1 MSAPEY
7 DPEFEAYLRRRVRF
21 DHRLPR
27 SLTRFEPP
35 AELDRIVIGMAC
47 EAIQPSPTVPLFRA
61 PKWAAPLAI
70 AASLLVSFALM
81 LDIGLRQA
89 VHHDALRTPMLVDIA
104 RDAPAESRYSA
115 PAAPIAAAVAPR
127 VSLTTRVVHPKAQLA
142 RSANEA
148 AAARRVDT
156 SASTRAA
163 PANAAQAA
171 TDASQTATMSVSET
185 AGAVTAADIAERTAA
200 QGGGGGMEPPRYVGR
215 YGRIRLAMAGSAM
228 ETVVVIGQ
236 RPLIS
241 VAAPTSESKEAEDN
255 LRSLAYI
262 HSESLVIPIPDLPST
277 LMGGESGSAGRN

>member
-21 DHRLPR
+21 DRRLPR
-27 SLTRFEPP
+27 SLTRLEPP
-35 AELDRIVIGMAC
+35 AELDRIVIGMAR

-61 PKWAAPLAI
+61 PKWAAPLAM

-81 LDIGLRQA
+81 LDVGLRQA

-104 RDAPAESRYSA
+104 PDAPAGSNYSA
-115 PAAPIAAAVAPR
+115 LVAPIAAAPAPR
-127 VSLTTRVVHPKAQLA
+127 VSLAARVVHPKAQRA
-142 RSANEA
+142 RSANED
-148 AAARRVDT
+148 AARRADT

-171 TDASQTATMSVSET
+171 TDASQTATMSVSVT
-185 AGAVTAADIAERTAA
+185 ASAVTAADIAERTAA

-236 RPLIS
+236 RPLVQ
-241 VAAPTSESKEAEDN
+241 VAMPMYESKEAEDN
-255 LRSLAYI
+255 LRSLAQI

-277 LMGGESGSAGRN
+277 LLGGGSGSASRN

>member
-21 DHRLPR
+21 DRRLPR

-35 AELDRIVIGMAC
+35 AELDRIVIGMAR
-47 EAIQPSPTVPLFRA
+47 EAIQPTPTVPLFRA
-61 PKWAAPLAI
+61 PKWAAPLAM

-81 LDIGLRQA
+81 LDTGLRQA

-104 RDAPAESRYSA
+104 PDAPAEPRYSA
-115 PAAPIAAAVAPR
+115 PAAPVAAATAPR
-127 VSLTTRVVHPKAQLA
+127 VSLAARVIHPKAQLA

-148 AAARRVDT
+148 AARRVGT

-171 TDASQTATMSVSET
+171 TDESQTATPSVT
-185 AGAVTAADIAERTAA
+185 ASAVTAADIAERTAA

-215 YGRIRLAMAGSAM
+215 YGRIRLAMAGSVM

-236 RPLIS
+236 RPLAQ
-241 VAAPTSESKEAEDN
+241 VAVPMYESKEAEDN
-255 LRSLAYI
+255 LRSQAHI

-277 LMGGESGSAGRN
+277 LLGGESGSAGRN

>member
-21 DHRLPR
+21 DRRLPR
-27 SLTRFEPP
+27 SLTRLEPP
-35 AELDRIVIGMAC
+35 AELDRIVIGMAR
-47 EAIQPSPTVPLFRA
+47 EAIQPSPTVTLFRA
-61 PKWAAPLAI
+61 PKWAAPLAM

-89 VHHDALRTPMLVDIA
+89 VHHDAMRTPMLVDIA

-127 VSLTTRVVHPKAQLA
+127 VSPTTRVVHPKAQPA

-148 AAARRVDT
+148 AARRAGT
-156 SASTRAA
+156 SASTREA

-171 TDASQTATMSVSET
+171 TDGAQTATLSVSET

-215 YGRIRLAMAGSAM
+215 YGRIRLAMAGSVM

-236 RPLIS
+236 RPLVS

-262 HSESLVIPIPDLPST
+262 HSESLVIPIPDLPSA